1 MSQHKTAFKAILFDL
16 DGTLVDSLQ
25 DIADSMNRVLTKKGL
40 PTHPIDSYRYFVGNG
55 LNVLVSRSLPQVLRT
70 EAFTRSLFLDLLE
83 DYEQNCLKKT
93 GLYDGIPDLLDKL
106 MDKSLKMA
114 ILSNKADEF
123 TKTIA
128 ASLLSHWPFSVVVG
142 AREGIPRKPDPT
154 AALQI
159 SQILQI
165 PPAEFMYVGDTS
177 VDMKT
182 ALAAGMYP
190 VGVSW
195 GFRKR
200 EELMEHGA
208 KVVID
213 KPGELLDLI

>member
-1 MSQHKTAFKAILFDL
+1 MPQHKTAFKAILFDL

-55 LNVLVSRSLPQVLRT
+55 LRVLVGRSLPQELRT
-70 EAFTRSLFLDLLE
+70 EAFTQSLFLDLLE

-93 GLYDGIPDLLDKL
+93 SLYDGIPDLLDKL
-106 MDKSLKMA
+106 VEKSLKMA
-114 ILSNKADEF
+114 ILSNKADGF

-128 ASLLSHWPFSVVVG
+128 SNLLSNWPFSVVVG

-154 AALQI
+154 AALEI

-165 PPAEFMYVGDTS
+165 PTADFLYVGDTS
-177 VDMKT
+177 VDMRT

-200 EELMEHGA
+200 DELLEHGA
-208 KVVID
+208 KIVID